1 LKAFNDLLRREFIK
15 ACFVR
20 PQETGLDTA
29 DARVE
34 TIMADP
40 KVQSFLKKLEEI
52 ATSNTGRDYNPGSS
66 NQASVEVQRAFSSL
80 SSYFPDVA
88 QAPRADVP
96 ETLDELGDEVDETS
110 RDPAFPNDDES
121 FGDTSEESEG
131 ESAVQIA
138 PFSLHKLSWALDIIT
153 VTLELRGLQKLVSS
167 HQGKFATRLL
177 DLDRSLHRKKLIRTG
192 VKAALEKMSAKHPG
206 EDRVKEVQKSMK
218 RYAEKISRIDE
229 EILSLEQQKAGIEGM
244 LAEAV
249 SQCKKDIQ
257 SKRERLLKLRQKTVD
272 VFGTT
277 LVSPLDVMIRA
288 SELPVS

>member
-1 LKAFNDLLRREFIK
+1 MKAFNDLLRREFIK

-52 ATSNTGRDYNPGSS
+52 ASSNTARDYNPGAS

-80 SSYFPDVA
+80 ASYFPDVTRT
-88 QAPRADVP
+88 PRADVP
-96 ETLDELGDEVDETS
+96 ETLDEPGDEADETS
-110 RDPAFPNDDES
+110 RDTAFLNDDES
-121 FGDTSEESEG
+121 LGDTSEESEG

-167 HQGKFATRLL
+167 HQDEFSSRLF
-177 DLDRSLHRKKLIRTG
+177 DLDRLLHRKKLIRTG
-192 VKAALEKMSAKHPG
+192 LKAALEKMAAKHRG
-206 EDRVKEVQKSMK
+206 EDRATEVQKTMK
-218 RYAEKISRIDE
+218 RYAEKIGSVDE
-229 EILSLEQQKAGIEGM
+229 EILALEQQKAGIEGM

-249 SQCKKDIQ
+249 SQCSKDMQ
-257 SKRERLLKLRQKTVD
+257 RKRERLLKLRQKTAD